1 MRFPIAIFAMILAGC
16 TCVEHPLQS
25 GAEIGF
31 NVELF
36 SGIPGTK
43 GAQRADESL
52 VEDVN
57 LYIFNSAGEL
67 LHHVYLLQN
76 TLTVEDF
83 LCFSKDRYSLYVLA
97 NWGGKLEAGS
107 LDELKS
113 IKYVPDDV
121 HSINDGVP
129 VMVGSMENVHL
140 YDGARIGVGLLK
152 MYACVNVKCNTGWL
166 NYGVSVVVEKVSL
179 KNVPAEVFLFG
190 ENAAES
196 VVEGKVLVGNDLNTI
211 KGDGVNFYLLEN
223 MQGAVPGAWNN
234 KEKALRL
241 SGQQRQCGSY
251 VEMECSVKTE
261 FHIGKMVYR
270 FYLGSSPDNCDV
282 PRNALQNVE
291 VRFVGN
297 ASEDE
302 NSVSVDNSAL
312 MDRVRQVSV
321 VPSIIA
327 FAPGVGRTH
336 KCRAVIKPESAY
348 DKSVRWVT
356 TNPKVVKVDKEGV
369 VVTVGSGRCEV
380 FAMSM
385 DNPQIMGRLE
395 VMVL

>member
-1 MRFPIAIFAMILAGC
+1 
-16 TCVEHPLQS
+16 
-25 GAEIGF
+25 
-31 NVELF
+31 
-36 SGIPGTK
+36 
-43 GAQRADESL
+43 
-52 VEDVN
+52 
-57 LYIFNSAGEL
+57 
-67 LHHVYLLQN
+67 
-76 TLTVEDF
+76 
-83 LCFSKDRYSLYVLA
+83 
-97 NWGGKLEAGS
+97 
-107 LDELKS
+107 
-113 IKYVPDDV
+113 
-121 HSINDGVP
+121 
-129 VMVGSMENVHL
+129 
-140 YDGARIGVGLLK
+140 
-152 MYACVNVKCNTGWL
+152 
-166 NYGVSVVVEKVSL
+166 
-179 KNVPAEVFLFG
+179 
-190 ENAAES
+190 
-196 VVEGKVLVGNDLNTI
+196 
-211 KGDGVNFYLLEN
+211 
-223 MQGAVPGAWNN
+223 
-234 KEKALRL
+234 
-241 SGQQRQCGSY
+241 
-251 VEMECSVKTE
+251 
-261 FHIGKMVYR
+261 MVYR

-380 FAMSM
+380 FAISM

>member
-16 TCVEHPLQS
+16 TCVEEPFQN
-25 GAEIGF
+25 GREIGF

-43 GAQRADESL
+43 GARRADESL
-52 VEDVN
+52 VDDVN

-67 LHHVYLLQN
+67 LHHAYLLQN
-76 TLTVEDF
+76 TLAVEDF

-121 HSINDGVP
+121 HSISDGVP

-196 VVEGKVLVGNDLNTI
+196 VVEGKVLVGDDLSTL

-234 KEKALRL
+234 KEKALGL
-241 SGQQRQCGSY
+241 SGQQRQWGSY

-261 FHIGKMVYR
+261 LHMGKMVYR

-282 PRNALQNVE
+282 PRNTLQNVE

-356 TNPKVVKVDKEGV
+356 TNPKVVKVDSDGM

-380 FAMSM
+380 FAISM